1 METEDYSSNIIS
13 AKNIIPD
20 LVPAWAF
27 DIPQA
32 RSFRKLFFCHSR
44 FFLFLLTITLLLSV
58 SFSVL
63 GGKTP
68 KIELTTKEQAWLKAF
83 RKIVI
88 GGEMNWAP
96 YDFVDASGGVLRR
109 GCP

>member
-32 RSFRKLFFCHSR
+32 RSFRKLFSCHSR
-44 FFLFLLTITLLLSV
+44 FYFFLLTITLLLSV
-58 SFSVL
+58 SFFAWA
-63 GGKTP
+63 GKTP
-68 KIELTTKEQAWLKAF
+68 KIELTTEEQAWLKAH

-96 YDFVDASGGVLRR
+96 YDFVDASGSGLRP
-109 GCP
+109 GGP